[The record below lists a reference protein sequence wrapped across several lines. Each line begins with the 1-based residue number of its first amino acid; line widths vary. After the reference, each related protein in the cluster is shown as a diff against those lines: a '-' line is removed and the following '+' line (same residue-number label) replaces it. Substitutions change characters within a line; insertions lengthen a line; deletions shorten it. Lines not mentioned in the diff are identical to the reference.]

1 MRKFRYQDVMVAAPA
16 RTDLTGAGA
25 AAGQEKEPNNKEAS
39 KSGRL
44 KCERKPIWGPV
55 LELIA
60 SD

>member
-1 MRKFRYQDVMVAAPA
+1 MVAAPA